1 MIANRLFL
9 FFCGLFLDLAIPP
22 SAYSQTSPDSGL
34 YRQSLANLSEV
45 YNKDMA
51 AGSRLYTGSEYLGNG
66 HQAKGSPFFLSDSSL
81 PGSVIYQGQQY
92 DNLDMQYDLL
102 SGAVLIKD
110 YTHNYNIEL
119 TKEKVTRFSIAHHEF
134 WYLVPDRSSP
144 SNMEAGYYERLNTT
158 GPALFARREKKIVIP
173 SSVDEQAFYQLV
185 NSWYLFV
192 GGQFYKVESKNR
204 LLDILKDKKD
214 LVKKIIRE
222 QHLNFKKEFERAL
235 IKTVESYAQ
244 QRN

>member
-1 MIANRLFL
+1 MIANRLSL
-9 FFCGLFLDLAIPP
+9 FFCGIFLDLAIPS
-22 SAYSQTSPDSGL
+22 SAYSQASPDSGL
-34 YRQSLANLSEV
+34 YRQSLANLSEAYYKV
-45 YNKDMA
+45 MA
-51 AGSRLYTGSEYLGNG
+51 TGSRLYTGSEYLGNG

-81 PGSVIYQGQQY
+81 RGFVVYREQRY
-92 DNLDMQYDLL
+92 ENLDMQYDLL
-102 SGAVLIKD
+102 SGELLIRD

-119 TKEKVTRFSIAHHEF
+119 SRENVTRFSIAHHDF

-144 SNMEAGYYERLNTT
+144 SNMEAGYYERLNGTD
-158 GPALFARREKKIVIP
+158 PALFARREKKIVIP

-185 NSWYLFV
+185 NSWYLLI
-192 GGQFYKVESKNR
+192 GGRFYQVESKNG

-214 LVKKIIRE
+214 LVKKFIRE

-235 IKTVESYAQ
+235 LKTIEYYAQ

>member
-1 MIANRLFL
+1 M
-9 FFCGLFLDLAIPP
+9 G
-22 SAYSQTSPDSGL
+22 
-34 YRQSLANLSEV
+34 
-45 YNKDMA
+45 

-66 HQAKGSPFFLSDSSL
+66 HQAKGSPFFLTDSSL
-81 PGSVIYQGQQY
+81 PGSVEYQGQRY

-102 SGAVLIKD
+102 SGAILIKD

-119 TKEKVTRFSIAHHEF
+119 PKDKVARFSIAHHEF
-134 WYLVPDRSSP
+134 WYLIPDRSSP
-144 SNMEAGYYERLNTT
+144 SNMEAAYYERLYYDRQNPA

-185 NSWYLFV
+185 NSWYLLI
-192 GGQFYKVESKNR
+192 GGQFYQVESKNR

-235 IKTVESYAQ
+235 IKTVEYYAQ